1 VSFGSDYATISTAM
15 TQLASTSG
23 GLCTVKSLSQH
34 AAKSNRE
41 IHFLE
46 IAAPGAPANRP
57 VALIIAGVHARE
69 LAPPPA
75 VLQFAIN
82 IVKKYPSGDVE
93 YPAFTD
99 QEGNVPYARWTKS
112 NKTVHRILD
121 ALTLLVVP
129 VVNPDGRD
137 HVLHD
142 NDAGWRG
149 NRNTAACAAFGVDL
163 NRNFDI
169 GWDSSKYYSAADE
182 SKIIPHGTNPRCSEE
197 FRGPSA
203 GSEKETKGIQDLIDS
218 RDVRCFIDVHSAGRR
233 IMTPWGLAGNQSDH
247 PDQAFNNH
255 TLDRGPGK
263 PGRSVL
269 NGAYKE
275 FMPDAR
281 PDQVFTTHN
290 QLAERMRRAILD
302 QAGPNLTA
310 QTRSTYKSYQIP
322 DLYKELLNLPT
333 ILPVPGTSVDYALSR
348 QLKPSE
354 PGPAFAFAMEC
365 GWLAGAFPG
374 ADPVDE
380 GGFVP
385 KNDVKYKKIER
396 EVHAALWAL
405 LTGLAGK
412 KASKKAGKGK

>member
-1 VSFGSDYATISTAM
+1 MAFGADYAAINTAM
-15 TQLASTSG
+15 TQLATTSG
-23 GLCTVKSLSQH
+23 GLCTVQSLSKH
-34 AAKSNRE
+34 AAQSNRE

-46 IAAPGAPANRP
+46 IKAPGAPANRP
-57 VALIIAGVHARE
+57 VALIIGGVHARE
-69 LAPPPA
+69 LAPPAA
-75 VLQFAIN
+75 VLQLAIN

-99 QEGNVPYARWTKS
+99 PEGNVPYARWKMS
-112 NKTVHRILD
+112 NKTLHRILD

-137 HVLHD
+137 HVLHAP
-142 NDAGWRG
+142 DASWRG
-149 NRNTAACAAFGVDL
+149 NRNLAACARFGVDL

-169 GWDSSKYYSAADE
+169 GWDAHTYYTAGDE
-182 SKIIPHGTNPRCSEE
+182 SKIVPAATNPRCTGDD
-197 FRGPSA
+197 FRGPGA
-203 GSEKETKGIQDLIDS
+203 GSEKETKGLQELIDT
-218 RDVRCFIDVHSAGRR
+218 RDVRCFIDIHSAGRR
-233 IMTPWGLAGNQSDH
+233 ILTPWGLAGNQSADN
-247 PDQAFNNH
+247 QQSFLNH
-255 TLDRGPGK
+255 TIDRPGGS
-263 PGRSVL
+263 GRSVL
-269 NGAYKE
+269 NGTYKE

-281 PDQVFTTHN
+281 PDQVLTTHN

-322 DLYKELLNLPT
+322 ELYKELLNLLN
-333 ILPVPGTSVDYALSR
+333 ILPVPGSSVDYALSR
-348 QLKPSE
+348 QLKPGE

-365 GWLAGAFPG
+365 GWEAGAFPG

-385 KNDVKYKKIER
+385 KNAVKYQKIER

-412 KASKKAGKGK
+412 KARKKADKGK